1 MQSKYISNPKIVAL
15 VALVISVIAFSFT
28 PILAKLADQSGVNAT
43 LISGAR
49 LFFTSL
55 ILTPLVALKYRHEIK
70 AVTRRQWV
78 GAIISGI
85 AISWNLVLVVLALGS
100 INIMI
105 NQVIIAMNPLWLA
118 VLEMLLFKEHFAKPV
133 WIGLTLALSGT
144 IYMSIVAANQ
154 VNMGS
159 QPTLGI
165 LLSIMA
171 SAIFLVYLLAGRSI
185 RKSVSL
191 VPYLWI
197 TYLAGGINGMIIAVI
212 SGQNIVN
219 HSLESWVYV
228 WLLVIIGTLIGHGSL
243 NFALG
248 YLPATL
254 VSVASQAVVI
264 TSGIV
269 AFWVFQEV
277 PTSGQVIAGIVILI
291 GVSIALLSQAYS
303 KKQKVIKDLVP
314 DHSNY

>member
-55 ILTPLVALKYRHEIK
+55 ILTPLVVLKYRHEIK
-70 AVTRRQWV
+70 AVIRRQSE

-144 IYMSIVAANQ
+144 IYMSIIAANQ

-264 TSGIV
+264 TSGLV